1 MEDIINGDLDESA
14 RKFLLSSS
22 LIASEKDSG
31 GFRPIAIG
39 DVFYRLA
46 CHYVLHL
53 VQPSAAALLEPIQL
67 AQSRGGCER
76 AIHLLQATLECKS
89 EDSAILSV
97 DFSNAFNT
105 LRRDVMLQRTFSEPQ
120 LSPLWRLVHW
130 AYRSSTD
137 LLLVRSGEIVDTIL
151 SAEGLRQ
158 GDPLSSLLFCFTRL
172 PGYLLRLPVPLVC
185 MQLLLLT
192 ILTFQVLMLAFCPL
206 SIT

>member
-1 MEDIINGDLDESA
+1 MQ
-14 RKFLLSSS
+14 
-22 LIASEKDSG
+22 AS
-31 GFRPIAIG
+31 
-39 DVFYRLA
+39 
-46 CHYVLHL
+46 
-53 VQPSAAALLEPIQL
+53 
-67 AQSRGGCER
+67 
-76 AIHLLQATLECKS
+76 LECKS

-158 GDPLSSLLFCFTRL
+158 GPPFFFAVLLHL
-172 PGYLLRLPVPLVC
+172 VILLRLPLPLVC
-185 MQLLLLT
+185 VQLLL
-192 ILTFQVLMLAFCPL
+192 
-206 SIT
+206 

>member
-1 MEDIINGDLDESA
+1 M
-14 RKFLLSSS
+14 
-22 LIASEKDSG
+22 
-31 GFRPIAIG
+31 
-39 DVFYRLA
+39 
-46 CHYVLHL
+46 

-76 AIHLLQATLECKS
+76 AIHLLQASLECKS

-151 SAEGLRQ
+151 SAGLRQ
-158 GDPLSSLLFCFTRL
+158 GSPFLLCCSASLVFLVI
-172 PGYLLRLPVPLVC
+172 LLRLPVPLVC
-185 MQLLLLT
+185 VQLLLET
-192 ILTFQVLMLAFCPL
+192 ISTFQVLPLVFCPL